1 MVNLDIRSTHG
12 FDNLSA
18 TATNDRGAHFPTDL
32 VDVVRFGDGRRVT
45 IRPLLP
51 QDAEPQQAFVRNL
64 SAQARYHRFMS
75 PIRELTPA
83 MLDRLMQVDH
93 RNHVALVAE
102 AFAQGNATMVAE
114 ARYVRDANDN
124 AEFAIAVADAWQG
137 QGLGRLLLRKLEC
150 IAAAAGVR
158 RIVADT
164 LRVNAA
170 MLGLARR
177 AGYTTKASPDGGWQ
191 VRLEKV
197 IEESQGLRICGQE
210 ATGVMRAAA

>member
-1 MVNLDIRSTHG
+1 MSDSL
-12 FDNLSA
+12 LA
-18 TATNDRGAHFPTDL
+18 ANDPDLHYPTDL
-32 VDVVRFGDGRRVT
+32 NDDVVRFADGRRVT
-45 IRPLLP
+45 VRPLLP
-51 QDAEPQQAFVRNL
+51 RDAELQQSFVRNL

-102 AFAQGNATMVAE
+102 VFAEGKATMVAE
-114 ARYVRDANDN
+114 ARYVLDAAGN

-137 QGLGRLLLRKLEC
+137 RGLGRLLLWKLEC
-150 IAAAAGVR
+150 TAAAAGVR

-164 LRVNAA
+164 LRGNAG

-177 AGYTTKASPDGGWQ
+177 AGYAAKASPDGAWQ

-197 IEESQGLRICGQE
+197 IEESQGVRICGQE
-210 ATGVMRAAA
+210 ATGPLLAAA